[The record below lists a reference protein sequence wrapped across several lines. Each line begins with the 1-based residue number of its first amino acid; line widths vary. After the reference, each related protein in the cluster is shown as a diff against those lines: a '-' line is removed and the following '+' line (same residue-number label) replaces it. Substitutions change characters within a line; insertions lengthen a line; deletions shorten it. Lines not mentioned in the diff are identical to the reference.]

1 LPGKDHD
8 AERRCPRE
16 REVPGS
22 MIGPLP
28 MGADRFATVSS
39 GRSFAQ
45 VAGAILRKQARG
57 QNPDEDAVARGRRSC
72 YAS

>member
-45 VAGAILRKQARG
+45 VAGAILRNRPG
-57 QNPDEDAVARGRRSC
+57 GRTLIRMRSKPRL
-72 YAS
+72 ASALP